1 MSKKTK
7 AIIVAVFAVVVIAII
22 AVFALTKGKDVTKG
36 GKSFTIEIVSD
47 RDSYNSSVKVESDLE
62 YLGQYLRTM
71 DNCKYS
77 ESDYGIYV
85 QGFDDMMEDMDNQYW
100 WCINVNG
107 EMASTGADEIALN
120 DGDTYSFVL
129 KQGW

>member
-7 AIIVAVFAVVVIAII
+7 AIIVAAFAVVVIAII
-22 AVFALTKGKDVTKG
+22 AVFALTKGKSANQG

-47 RDSYNSSVKVESDLE
+47 RDSYNETVECNSELE

-71 DNCKYS
+71 DNCQFS
-77 ESDYGIYV
+77 ESEYGIYV
-85 QGFDDMMEDMDNQYW
+85 QGFNNMMEDMDNQYW

-107 EMASTGADEIALN
+107 EMASTGADEIPLT

>member
-22 AVFALTKGKDVTKG
+22 AVFALTKGKDATKG

-100 WCINVNG
+100 WCISVNG
-107 EMASTGADEIALN
+107 EMASTGADEILIK
-120 DGDTYSFVL
+120 DGDVYSFEL

>member
-7 AIIVAVFAVVVIAII
+7 AIIVAGFAVVVIAII

-36 GKSFTIEIVSD
+36 GKSFTIEIVSE

-62 YLGQYLRTM
+62 YLGEYLRTM

-77 ESDYGIYV
+77 ESEYGIYV

-107 EMASTGADEIALN
+107 EMASTGADEIALK

>member
-7 AIIVAVFAVVVIAII
+7 AIIVAIFAVVVIAII
-22 AVFALTKGKDVTKG
+22 AVFALTKGKDATKG

-107 EMASTGADEIALN
+107 EMASTGADEIALT